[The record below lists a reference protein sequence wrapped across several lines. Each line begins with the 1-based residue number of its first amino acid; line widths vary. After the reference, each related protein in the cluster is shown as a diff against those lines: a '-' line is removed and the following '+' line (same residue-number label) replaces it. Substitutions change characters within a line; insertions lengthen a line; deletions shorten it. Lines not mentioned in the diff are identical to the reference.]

1 MAFSVSVYM
10 VSSSSDRSFWCEML
24 AFDKYFSSE
33 SFQADSNSPHFSIK
47 VRAKTCLN
55 SFTKSLKREKQSVHS
70 LSVNDF
76 WIKLKG
82 Y

>member
-1 MAFSVSVYM
+1 MAFSVSVNM

-47 VRAKTCLN
+47 VRAKTFLN
-55 SFTKSLKREKQSVHS
+55 SFTKSLKREKKSVHS

-82 Y
+82 